1 MKNHKIIIIC
11 IAFLFLN
18 LIFNACQKSDE
29 TTNESLTENQIILER
44 IKNFINEVD
53 KIRENPDSKNTYEI
67 EVEEAIWD
75 IEAALNYTSTNAHIK
90 ENSDISA
97 IKFIKNMPTVNGKVN
112 MIDLINI
119 YDSFKIKID
128 SIVKNNRNVQIF
140 VADVYV
146 KEDNGKDILLGLSLG
161 LSTSLSNSKNN
172 YLDALQHNWY
182 YGIGGGRC
190 DGTAPGHD
198 AASVISDYLNA
209 SLIMPPANAL
219 WTSVDWF
226 TIQGNFLMVDLF
238 YQYDYQPWTDA
249 CVTSDMLWDYIDVV
263 NYWTDYFQPS
273 GKQLIYR
280 DYEDMIQ
287 FDIPPSRFHACDF
300 TYGILVYDL
309 GF

>member
-11 IAFLFLN
+11 IAFLFFN
-18 LIFNACQKSDE
+18 LIFNACQKSDK

-198 AASVISDYLNA
+198 AASVIRNYLNA
-209 SLIMPPANAL
+209 SLIEPPVGAR
-219 WTSVDWF
+219 WISID
-226 TIQGNFLMVDLF
+226 GFLIEGGPYCNLF
-238 YQYDYQPWTDA
+238 YQYDYINTGADP
-249 CVTSDMLWDYIDVV
+249 CVTSDMLWDYIETVQFYT
-263 NYWTDYFQPS
+263 NFFQPN
-273 GKQLIYR
+273 GKQLIFR
-280 DYEDMIQ
+280 DYQDQIS
-287 FDIPPSRFHACDF
+287 FGVPTRYHDCLI
-300 TYGILVYDL
+300 TYGVILYGGID
-309 GF
+309 F